1 MKQLLVPTDFSSS
14 AHAAYIYTLKLAS
27 RCGATVHLLHAFSLL
42 ENIFIDRASMRKAY
56 NDQQQAEKTSQLDL
70 LVAEGKNIQPD
81 VTIIPHLFTGPIQQV
96 LLSFIEQANID
107 MVVMGTKGATGLESV
122 LIGSVTAA
130 FIGESP
136 VPVLAIPLL
145 YNGNLPNTIMLA
157 IQDFTAV
164 PETFSKVS
172 DLANLLQA
180 KVKVIVFEYEGESDV
195 KFAEDKSAVSRF
207 CHQLQSQY
215 PNLHLEAEVVEGTD
229 FIESLQDLSR
239 RHGAVILAMITRR
252 RGFFTQIFKPSLTRK
267 IAKITE
273 VPLLAIPTGE
283 II

>member
-1 MKQLLVPTDFSSS
+1 MKQLLVPIDFSTS
-14 AHAAYIYTLKLAS
+14 AHAAYVYALNLAA

-42 ENIFIDRASMRKAY
+42 ENMFIDRASMRKAY
-56 NDQQQAEKTSQLDL
+56 NDQQQEEKTNL
-70 LVAEGKNIQPD
+70 LNQWLAEGNSLQPD
-81 VTIIPHLFTGPIQQV
+81 VKIIPHLFTGPVQQV

-107 MVVMGTKGATGLESV
+107 MVVMGTKGATGLDSV

-130 FIGESP
+130 HIGESP
-136 VPVLAIPLL
+136 VPVLAIPQL
-145 YNGNLPNTIMLA
+145 YNGSIPGTIMLA

-172 DLANLLQA
+172 ELASLLQA
-180 KVKVIVFEYEGESDV
+180 TVKVVVFEYEGESDV
-195 KFAEDKSAVSRF
+195 SFTADKIAVSRF
-207 CHQLQSQY
+207 CHQLQGQY
-215 PNLHLEAEVVEGTD
+215 PNLQIEAEVVEGTD
-229 FIESLQDLSR
+229 LTESIQDLSR

-267 IAKITE
+267 IAQITE

-283 II
+283 TI

>member
-14 AHAAYIYTLKLAS
+14 AHAAYTYALNLAA

-42 ENIFIDRASMRKAY
+42 ENIFIDRATMRKAY
-56 NDQQQAEKTSQLDL
+56 NEQQQEEKTSL
-70 LVAEGKNIQPD
+70 LQEWIAEGNVLQPG
-81 VTIIPHLFTGPIQQV
+81 VEIVPHLFTGPVQQV
-96 LLSFIEQANID
+96 LLTFIQDAGID
-107 MVVMGTKGATGLESV
+107 MVVMGTKGSSGIDSV

-130 FIGESP
+130 HIGESP

-145 YNGNLPNTIMLA
+145 YNGSIPGTIMLA

-164 PETFSKVS
+164 PETFNKVAA
-172 DLANLLQA
+172 LADLLQA
-180 KVKVIVFEYEGESDV
+180 KVRVIVFEYEGESDIS
-195 KFAEDKSAVSRF
+195 FAEDKTAISRF
-207 CHQLQSQY
+207 CHQLQNQY
-215 PNLHLEAEVVEGTD
+215 PGLQLEAEVVEGTD
-229 FIESLQDLSR
+229 LSESLQDISR

-267 IAKITE
+267 IAQITE

-283 II
+283 TI